1 METETKQGDDILTKA
16 LSVFVNLKLFV
27 CVFKTSNVTSIPDA
41 IYRRQSENCYNMNDV
56 VLVFLLLSYSE
67 RATSQSVHLE
77 KHSFNFH
84 NRHLQA
90 FSISPSLDVLVPPR
104 NNTVPSCF
112 FFFCPNKLI
121 FLVIT

>member
-41 IYRRQSENCYNMNDV
+41 IYRRQSENCCNMNDV
-56 VLVFLLLSYSE
+56 GLVFLLLLYSE

-112 FFFCPNKLI
+112 FFSVQTN
-121 FLVIT
+121 

>member
-27 CVFKTSNVTSIPDA
+27 CVFKKSNVTSIPDA
-41 IYRRQSENCYNMNDV
+41 IYRRQSENCCNMKDV
-56 VLVFLLLSYSE
+56 GLVFLLLSYSE

-112 FFFCPNKLI
+112 FFCPNKLI

>member
-16 LSVFVNLKLFV
+16 LSVFVSSWLFFV

-41 IYRRQSENCYNMNDV
+41 IYRRQSENCYNLNYV
-56 VLVFLLLSYSE
+56 CLVFVLLSSSE
-67 RATSQSVHLE
+67 RVTSQSVHLE

-90 FSISPSLDVLVPPR
+90 FSIFSIFGRP
-104 NNTVPSCF
+104 
-112 FFFCPNKLI
+112 CPASK
-121 FLVIT
+121 

>member
-41 IYRRQSENCYNMNDV
+41 IYRRQSENCCNMNDV
-56 VLVFLLLSYSE
+56 GLVFLLLSYSE

-112 FFFCPNKLI
+112 FFCPNKLI

>member
-16 LSVFVNLKLFV
+16 LSVFVSFWLFV
-27 CVFKTSNVTSIPDA
+27 FCVFKTSNVTSIPDA
-41 IYRRQSENCYNMNDV
+41 IYRRQSENCCNMNDV

-112 FFFCPNKLI
+112 FFCPNKLI

>member
-41 IYRRQSENCYNMNDV
+41 IYRRQSENCCNMNDV

-112 FFFCPNKLI
+112 FFCPNKLI

>member
-27 CVFKTSNVTSIPDA
+27 CVFKTSNVISIPDA
-41 IYRRQSENCYNMNDV
+41 IYRRQSENCCNMNDV
-56 VLVFLLLSYSE
+56 GLVFLLLSYSE
-67 RATSQSVHLE
+67 RATSQSVYLE

-90 FSISPSLDVLVPPR
+90 FSIFSIFERP
-104 NNTVPSCF
+104 
-112 FFFCPNKLI
+112 CPASK
-121 FLVIT
+121 

>member
-16 LSVFVNLKLFV
+16 LSVFVSSWLFFV

-56 VLVFLLLSYSE
+56 GLVFLLLSSSE
-67 RATSQSVHLE
+67 RVTSQSVHLE

-112 FFFCPNKLI
+112 FFSVQTN
-121 FLVIT
+121 

>member
-41 IYRRQSENCYNMNDV
+41 IYRRQSENCCNMKDV
-56 VLVFLLLSYSE
+56 GLVFLLLSYSE

-77 KHSFNFH
+77 K
-84 NRHLQA
+84 A
-90 FSISPSLDVLVPPR
+90 
-104 NNTVPSCF
+104 
-112 FFFCPNKLI
+112 
-121 FLVIT
+121 